1 MTTEEF
7 VRSERFQEMRN
18 QLGAM
23 LFELREAFEQA
34 EREYYV
40 VKRQKVSGDEVED
53 AFEDL
58 AMYHRLF
65 MSVDDAHR
73 LLTTIE
79 LAPDFRQA
87 ERATEE
93 ISLVEE
99 DSQ

>member
-1 MTTEEF
+1 MTTKEF
-7 VRSERFQEMRN
+7 SQSERFQEMRN

-34 EREYYV
+34 EREYYET
-40 VKRQKVSGDEVED
+40 KRQKVSGNEVED

-65 MSVDDAHR
+65 LHVDAAHG
-73 LLTTIE
+73 LFTLIE

-87 ERATEE
+87 EREAEE